1 MQLLCVSQLI
11 LLALILTFPRVFE
24 HKWGEDVGG
33 KLGGWVPDPPVRGRD
48 GDPPLAPPL
57 GPASWPRYWPRHFY
71 GYKKRGLSQP
81 EGFFRP
87 SKE

>member
-48 GDPPLAPPL
+48 RDPPLAPPL
-57 GPASWPRYWPRHFY
+57 GPATGPAT
-71 GYKKRGLSQP
+71 
-81 EGFFRP
+81 
-87 SKE
+87 

>member
-57 GPASWPRYWPRHFY
+57 GPATSM
-71 GYKKRGLSQP
+71 GIKSGGLVSV
-81 EGFFRP
+81 ESFRP
-87 SKE
+87 GKE